1 MTSASQIQLLQ
12 ALFDTDHSAAI
23 FSELW
28 LVQNKPVTFCHSS
41 NFIWLLFKVYFLLPN
56 SYFCLLY
63 TKISQMLLREQ
74 PSLDVTKRVEVYQQS
89 RSASAPALSSWKPK
103 LPEKPNFAL
112 VALSSKKIMF
122 LLPVGEKHALMRIV
136 SLLGKDRPIRHWK
149 VISMEGMQIRI
160 FSRLGQILSW
170 FSQGSER
177 KPS

>member
-56 SYFCLLY
+56 SYFCLLC
-63 TKISQMLLREQ
+63 TKISQTFLL

-89 RSASAPALSSWKPK
+89 RRSASAPALSSWKPQ

-136 SLLGKDRPIRHWK
+136 SLLGKNRPIRHWK